1 MIEIPEDPQV
11 VFDMVAEHLLKQN
24 EKSQVS
30 TEGNCWYRGPRGL
43 KCAAGFLIPD
53 DKYNSDMEQMS
64 WLSLAEDNI
73 VPFTNGDLI
82 TSLQIIHDIHDP
94 KDWLNQLYE
103 LAAKLNLNTSV
114 LIKFQLDP
122 ENNTK

>member
-1 MIEIPEDPQV
+1 MIQIPEDPQV

-30 TEGNCWYRGPRGL
+30 KEGTCWYRGPRGL
-43 KCAAGFLIPD
+43 KCAAGCLIPD
-53 DKYNSDMEQMS
+53 DKYNSDMEMMS

-73 VPFTNGDLI
+73 VPFTNSGLI

-94 KDWLNQLYE
+94 KDWPIQLYE